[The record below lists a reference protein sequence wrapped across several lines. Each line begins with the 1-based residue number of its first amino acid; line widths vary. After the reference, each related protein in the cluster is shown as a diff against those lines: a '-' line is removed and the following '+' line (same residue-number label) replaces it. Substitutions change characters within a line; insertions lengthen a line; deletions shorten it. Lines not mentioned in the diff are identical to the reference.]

1 MNCGLTILL
10 ASLLLSAAPAHH
22 VHRVPIV
29 AAAVASTRMV
39 RPADVALIDQ
49 SGQSHRLYSDLIK
62 GRTAVISFVYTR
74 CGSTCP
80 LISAKLQRVQDQMP
94 ERLGRDIVFLSLSVD
109 PSYDTPARLAT
120 FARKFSAGKG
130 WLFLTGSDDRI
141 AAALKSL
148 GQLPGAANAH
158 SERLLI
164 LNDAHG
170 ISGGIDAVHASPQ
183 QITEAIRKV
192 ADHGLSRVQQS
203 ERYFS
208 NLPLIN
214 ARGTAVRFY
223 RDVLSDRVV
232 VVTTMFTHCTD
243 SCPLIAAK
251 LARAGR
257 LLPAE
262 VRGNVRFVGI
272 TNDPQRDTPALL
284 AAFATRHGLDDRWT
298 LLTGKP
304 DNIAWVL
311 YRLGL
316 EGNPQDHS
324 TAILIGNEQS
334 GQWRRVAPTAS
345 PAELAT
351 MIAASARNRGE
362 R

>member
-1 MNCGLTILL
+1 MNRRLVILL
-10 ASLLLSAAPAHH
+10 TPLLLSAAPMQHL
-22 VHRVPIV
+22 HRAPT
-29 AAAVASTRMV
+29 AAAPLARMIH
-39 RPADVALIDQ
+39 PADVALLDQ
-49 SGQSHRLYSDLIK
+49 AGQSHRLYSDLIK

-109 PSYDTPARLAT
+109 PSYDTPTRLAT

-141 AAALKSL
+141 AGALKSL
-148 GQLPGAANAH
+148 GQLPSAADAH

-170 ISGGIDAVHASPQ
+170 ISSGIDAVHASPQ

-214 ARGTAVRFY
+214 ARGTPVRFY

-243 SCPLIAAK
+243 ACPLIAAK
-251 LARAGR
+251 LARAAR
-257 LLPAE
+257 LLPAD
-262 VRGNVRFVGI
+262 VRGDVRFVGV

-284 AAFATRHGLDDRWT
+284 SAFATRHGLDDRWT

-316 EGNPQDHS
+316 EGSPSDHS
-324 TAILIGNEQS
+324 TAILIGNERS

-345 PAELAT
+345 PTELAT
-351 MIAASARNRGE
+351 VIAASVRNRSE

>member
-1 MNCGLTILL
+1 MNRRLVILL
-10 ASLLLSAAPAHH
+10 APLLLSAAPMQHL
-22 VHRVPIV
+22 HRAPT
-29 AAAVASTRMV
+29 AAAPLARMIH
-39 RPADVALIDQ
+39 PADVALLDQ
-49 SGQSHRLYSDLIK
+49 AGQSHWLYTDLVK
-62 GRTAVISFVYTR
+62 GRTAVISFVFTR
-74 CGSTCP
+74 CASTCP
-80 LISAKLQRVQDQMP
+80 LLSAKLQRVQDQLP
-94 ERLGRDIVFLSLSVD
+94 ERMGRDIVFLSLSVD
-109 PSYDTPARLAT
+109 PSYDTPARLAA
-120 FARKFSAGKG
+120 FARKFEAGKG
-130 WLFLTGSDDRI
+130 WLFLTGANDQVTT
-141 AAALKSL
+141 ALKSL
-148 GQLPGAANAH
+148 GQSLGAAEAH

-170 ISGGIDAVHASPQ
+170 ISSGIDAVHASPQ
-183 QITEAIRKV
+183 QITEAVRKV

-208 NLPLIN
+208 NLPLVS
-214 ARGTAVRFY
+214 ARGTPVRFY

-232 VVTTMFTHCTD
+232 VMTTMFTHCTD
-243 SCPLIAAK
+243 ACPLIAAK
-251 LARAGR
+251 LARAER

-262 VRGNVRFVGI
+262 VRRNVRFVGV